1 MKGII
6 ITGHGK
12 FAEGIVSAMEVIA
25 GKQKGIEIVN
35 FSMDS
40 STEKLKKE
48 IREKIDIYNSEVLIL
63 ADLAGGSPFNVSVE
77 LKGEIKDKNIEVLAG
92 VNLAMLLELALM
104 KDMATM
110 DELLDTAI
118 SVGSS
123 AVKKFEVSKSRGE
136 MEIFDE
142 GI

>member
-6 ITGHGK
+6 VTGHGK

-25 GKQKGIEIVN
+25 GRQKGIEIVN

-48 IREKIDIYNSEVLIL
+48 IREKIDIYNREVLIL

-77 LKGEIKDKNIEVLAG
+77 LMGEIKEKNIEVVAG

-104 KDMATM
+104 KDMETM
-110 DELLDTAI
+110 EELLQSAI
-118 SVGSS
+118 SVGIS
-123 AVKKFEVSKSRGE
+123 AVKKFEVSRNRGE
-136 MEIFDE
+136 IEIFDE